1 MRKLVLVS
9 LCTLYSALCTTF
21 AASRAATE
29 EWVRRYV
36 ATNTASASAR
46 YSYEVTNGYVRI
58 VGEDAGETITI
69 TGEVPDR
76 LALAATNC
84 TSAAAVRGV
93 TDGMLFAWN
102 GQGAFVNA
110 PAGKSIAATP
120 TNFVFEGVA
129 SHADGIDRFGTLFG
143 VYGLRITPSV
153 QAQLLGL
160 EAGR

>member
-1 MRKLVLVS
+1 MWKTAMLL
-9 LCTLYSALCTTF
+9 ALAALPAL

-36 ATNTASASAR
+36 ATNTPSASAR
-46 YSYEVTNGYVRI
+46 YSYEVTNGFVRI
-58 VGEDAGETITI
+58 VGEDAGETITV

-76 LALAATNC
+76 LALMATNC
-84 TSAAAVRGV
+84 TGEAVARGV

-102 GQGAFVNA
+102 GQGEFINA

-120 TNFVFEGVA
+120 TNFVFEGIA
-129 SHADGIDRFGTLFG
+129 SHVDGIDRFGTLFG

-153 QAQLLGL
+153 QAELLGQ
-160 EAGR
+160 EAAR